1 MRAIPMAIAASA
13 AVLSAGVLTSS
24 RVEAV
29 GLEASAA
36 TRAAVETVDP
46 IEKAGCLRHGW
57 HGWGWYHWCGY
68 GYYHRPYYHH
78 FGYYHGPYHHY
89 GYGYGYRY

>member
-36 TRAAVETVDP
+36 TRGGRD
-46 IEKAGCLRHGW
+46 C
-57 HGWGWYHWCGY
+57 
-68 GYYHRPYYHH
+68 
-78 FGYYHGPYHHY
+78 
-89 GYGYGYRY
+89 